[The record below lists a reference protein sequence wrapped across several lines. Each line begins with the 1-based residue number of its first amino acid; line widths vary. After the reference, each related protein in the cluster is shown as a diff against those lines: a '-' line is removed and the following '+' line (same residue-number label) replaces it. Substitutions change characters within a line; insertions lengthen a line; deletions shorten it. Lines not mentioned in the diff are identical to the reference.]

1 MVECFIA
8 LVEAGRWAA
17 RDPRSVAVQAIIS
30 TGTCTHKIVLSAWLN
45 VRFTPVA
52 TTGTDIPVRQL
63 RASATD
69 RIRRHGGLMP
79 RPDRAVRPRTC
90 CDVSEVPVA
99 GAYFFSPMVT

>member
-79 RPDRAVRPRTC
+79 RLIVLCGRELAAM
-90 CDVSEVPVA
+90 SVPAA